1 MTNTSKLLVIIG
13 CLVAIGS
20 ILYTRE
26 IIGAYRFSAY
36 YSSGHVVFARTSLF
50 ITSLIISASFYPAFA
65 DIIESKTETD
75 KAQGILYITLGIAI
89 SVFYMFRIEDTG
101 LYVLSIM
108 TPIFI
113 GVGINILAKGKN
125 LPNKYIVLF
134 VLLIMLLAAYPFVTM
149 NLFDTDG
156 YSYRMGNLIYHGATG
171 IYVIIAS
178 IIGSISMIY
187 FTEKQKSK
195 EKLFAPQE
203 FISTLTK
210 LSALKNADML
220 SEEEFNYQK
229 NELIKSI
236 TDKKLNGDHLTFL
249 AQLAELKQQ
258 KMLTDEDIVSIK
270 KVI

>member
-1 MTNTSKLLVIIG
+1 MTNISKLLLIIG

-20 ILYTRE
+20 ILYTQE
-26 IIGAYRFSAY
+26 IIGAYTFSTYRFY
-36 YSSGHVVFARTSLF
+36 TDTVFVRILLF

-65 DIIESKTETD
+65 DTIESRAKTD
-75 KAQGILYITLGIAI
+75 IAQGIACIIIGVVVSL
-89 SVFYMFRIEDTG
+89 FYMYEFNSIV
-101 LYVLSIM
+101 LYALSIA
-108 TPIFI
+108 TPISI
-113 GVGINILAKGKN
+113 GIGMNILTKGKR
-125 LPNKYIVLF
+125 LPNKYITLCILV
-134 VLLIMLLAAYPFVTM
+134 IMLLAAYPFVTM
-149 NLFDTDG
+149 NLFDTDE
-156 YSYRMGNLIYHGATG
+156 YSRRMGNLIYHGATG

-236 TDKKLNGDHLTFL
+236 TNKKLNGDHLTFL

-258 KMLTDEDIVSIK
+258 TMLTNEDITNIK
-270 KVI
+270 RVL